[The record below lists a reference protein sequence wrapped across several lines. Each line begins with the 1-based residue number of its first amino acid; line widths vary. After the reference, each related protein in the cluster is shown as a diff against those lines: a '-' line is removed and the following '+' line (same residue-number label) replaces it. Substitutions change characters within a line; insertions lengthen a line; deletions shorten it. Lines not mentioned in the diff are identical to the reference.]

1 MDVASFSARRRTGDA
16 LLVGASGTE
25 QLDEDLADLDKSLLP
40 GNICEVLDS
49 GQDTLWRSI
58 VRVLAVVVGNR
69 CVKR

>member
-49 GQDTLWRSI
+49 GQDTLRSI